1 MIESTKG
8 ICLHYYKYSE
18 NSVIAKIFTENFGLQ
33 SYVMKGVRNKKS
45 KNKLNIL
52 QSLNIVQLEVTN
64 NKKREIQYV
73 KEISLI
79 GNINN
84 INSDMNKRFISLFI
98 SEILMKVLVESEKEN
113 PIFSFILETI
123 YKIEESENLSKN
135 FSLLFLIQLSGYLGF
150 YPSKDNT
157 DKNIFDLES
166 GCFTNQSVYFNI
178 SGDNKEYFKYLL
190 TNKEVSIPYKNRKE
204 LLKSLQKYYSLHHY
218 NIENLKSY
226 EVIESLRI

>member
-8 ICLHYYKYSE
+8 VCLHYYKYSE

-45 KNKLNIL
+45 KNKINIL
-52 QSLNIVQLEVTN
+52 QSLNLVQLEVTK

-84 INSDMNKRFISLFI
+84 INSDMNKRFICLFI
-98 SEILMKVLVESEKEN
+98 SEILMKVLVESEKES
-113 PIFSFILETI
+113 PIFSFIWETI

-135 FSLLFLIQLSGYLGF
+135 FSLIFLIQLSGYLGF